1 LSLGQMSVFFRL
13 SFIAPINLFL
23 QDIFS
28 YNVEQS
34 RGDTHNMIVILMH
47 YHGLTL
53 QEAVDYVGSL
63 CEETIN
69 AFIENKKRIPSW
81 GKEIDDMVE
90 KYVKGL
96 QDWIVG
102 FVFFLD
108 DINTITDV
116 HYFQFFALEFP
127 DSPILRCWR

>member
-1 LSLGQMSVFFRL
+1 
-13 SFIAPINLFL
+13 
-23 QDIFS
+23 
-28 YNVEQS
+28 
-34 RGDTHNMIVILMH
+34 MH